1 MRKDLSTLN
10 ESGMR
15 VRDVGKSALEE
26 RCRVVDVAL
35 EATLA
40 ATEFKG
46 FPLVSEDGARI
57 LGGYIGRTELMYV
70 LGTHARLV
78 ARFADI
84 DGNCKDERGRRRISG
99 PTRCACSRRTATG
112 IWRTLI

>member
-46 FPLVSEDGARI
+46 FPLVSEDGTRM

-70 LGTHARLV
+70 LGTRA
-78 ARFADI
+78 
-84 DGNCKDERGRRRISG
+84 
-99 PTRCACSRRTATG
+99 
-112 IWRTLI
+112 